1 MLKTSAKAWEKAADI
16 ELRERFGLT
25 GAKWKIIT
33 VLSIKEGI
41 TQKHI
46 ADMLFVEAPTLVS
59 VIDKME
65 KDGYVKRE
73 SDSNDRRN
81 NLIFM
86 TKKSKDI
93 VDPIIES
100 ILEIRNMGL
109 NKISKKDMDP
119 RTVRTPAIPQS
130 QFRNASIPKNALSPV
145 LAARSPVD
153 SAICASF
160 GMARKLLTMG
170 RREVTWS
177 RVHSYDCQTATWDM
191 GYLAFK
197 DDSAMAVSKSLVT
210 RGRRRQTA

>member
-25 GAKWKIIT
+25 GAKWKIIA

-65 KDGYVKRE
+65 KEGYVKRE

-93 VDPIIES
+93 VDPIIDS

-109 NKISKKDMDP
+109 DKISKKDMEAAKKVLSQIITNTEKFIKKKGEKTDP
-119 RTVRTPAIPQS
+119 DLWTEPHNKS
-130 QFRNASIPKNALSPV
+130 QKTLV
-145 LAARSPVD
+145 
-153 SAICASF
+153 
-160 GMARKLLTMG
+160 KL
-170 RREVTWS
+170 
-177 RVHSYDCQTATWDM
+177 
-191 GYLAFK
+191 
-197 DDSAMAVSKSLVT
+197 
-210 RGRRRQTA
+210 

>member
-25 GAKWKIIT
+25 GAKWKIIA

-65 KDGYVKRE
+65 KEGYVRRE

-93 VDPIIES
+93 VDPIIDS

-109 NKISKKDMDP
+109 DKISKKDMEAAKKVLSQIITNTEKFISQKGEKTDP
-119 RTVRTPAIPQS
+119 DLWTEPQNKS
-130 QFRNASIPKNALSPV
+130 QKTLV
-145 LAARSPVD
+145 
-153 SAICASF
+153 
-160 GMARKLLTMG
+160 KL
-170 RREVTWS
+170 
-177 RVHSYDCQTATWDM
+177 
-191 GYLAFK
+191 
-197 DDSAMAVSKSLVT
+197 
-210 RGRRRQTA
+210 

>member
-41 TQKHI
+41 TQKRI

-65 KDGYVKRE
+65 KEGYVKRE

-93 VDPIIES
+93 VDPIIDS

-109 NKISKKDMDP
+109 NKISKKDMES
-119 RTVRTPAIPQS
+119 A
-130 QFRNASIPKNALSPV
+130 KKV
-145 LAARSPVD
+145 LAQIITNTEKFISQKGEKTDPDLWTDPQNKSKKTLV
-153 SAICASF
+153 
-160 GMARKLLTMG
+160 KL
-170 RREVTWS
+170 
-177 RVHSYDCQTATWDM
+177 
-191 GYLAFK
+191 
-197 DDSAMAVSKSLVT
+197 
-210 RGRRRQTA
+210 

>member
-25 GAKWKIIT
+25 GAKWKIIA

-109 NKISKKDMDP
+109 NKISKKDME
-119 RTVRTPAIPQS
+119 A
-130 QFRNASIPKNALSPV
+130 AKKV
-145 LAARSPVD
+145 LAQIITNTEKFISQKGEKTDPDLWTEPQNKSQKTLV
-153 SAICASF
+153 
-160 GMARKLLTMG
+160 KL
-170 RREVTWS
+170 
-177 RVHSYDCQTATWDM
+177 
-191 GYLAFK
+191 
-197 DDSAMAVSKSLVT
+197 
-210 RGRRRQTA
+210 

>member
-25 GAKWKIIT
+25 GAKWKIIA

-93 VDPIIES
+93 VDPIIDS

-109 NKISKKDMDP
+109 DKISKKDMEAAKKVLSQIITNTEKFISQKGEKTDP
-119 RTVRTPAIPQS
+119 DLWTEPQNKS
-130 QFRNASIPKNALSPV
+130 QKTLV
-145 LAARSPVD
+145 
-153 SAICASF
+153 
-160 GMARKLLTMG
+160 KL
-170 RREVTWS
+170 
-177 RVHSYDCQTATWDM
+177 
-191 GYLAFK
+191 
-197 DDSAMAVSKSLVT
+197 
-210 RGRRRQTA
+210 

>member
-16 ELRERFGLT
+16 EFRERFGLT
-25 GAKWKIIT
+25 SAKWKIIA

-65 KDGYVKRE
+65 KDGYVRRE

-93 VDPIIES
+93 VDPIIDS

-109 NKISKKDMDP
+109 DKISKKDMEAAKKVLSQIITNTEKFISQKGEKTDP
-119 RTVRTPAIPQS
+119 DLWTEPQNKS
-130 QFRNASIPKNALSPV
+130 QKTLV
-145 LAARSPVD
+145 
-153 SAICASF
+153 
-160 GMARKLLTMG
+160 KL
-170 RREVTWS
+170 
-177 RVHSYDCQTATWDM
+177 
-191 GYLAFK
+191 
-197 DDSAMAVSKSLVT
+197 
-210 RGRRRQTA
+210 

>member
-25 GAKWKIIT
+25 GAKWKIIA

-65 KDGYVKRE
+65 KEGYVRRE
-73 SDSNDRRN
+73 SDPNDRRN

-93 VDPIIES
+93 VDPIIDS

-109 NKISKKDMDP
+109 DKISKKDMEAAKKVLSQIITNTEKFISQKGEKTDP
-119 RTVRTPAIPQS
+119 DLWTEPQNKS
-130 QFRNASIPKNALSPV
+130 QKTLV
-145 LAARSPVD
+145 
-153 SAICASF
+153 
-160 GMARKLLTMG
+160 KL
-170 RREVTWS
+170 
-177 RVHSYDCQTATWDM
+177 
-191 GYLAFK
+191 
-197 DDSAMAVSKSLVT
+197 
-210 RGRRRQTA
+210 